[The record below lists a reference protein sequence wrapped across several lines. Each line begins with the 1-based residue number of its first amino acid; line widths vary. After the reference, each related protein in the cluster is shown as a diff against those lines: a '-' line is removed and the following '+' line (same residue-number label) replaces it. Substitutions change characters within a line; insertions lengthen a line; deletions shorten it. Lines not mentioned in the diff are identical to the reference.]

1 MLSHGCARACVVSL
15 FFHLDVRLVWQW
27 VHMVYVVCLFKT
39 AEASTADRKPFM
51 SRLVGL
57 LVQCAGG
64 GICVAIVL
72 GQPAPWLISSVYVPG
87 LLAAY
92 FVVFY
97 IPFAL
102 LFSLWFPN
110 ACQPAPCELVIECNN
125 NKQPHMCISSPHPVH
140 LGIHPFFTRVMRC
153 HAHIMSTRTL
163 PHPAGSC
170 INS

>member
-1 MLSHGCARACVVSL
+1 MSL

-97 IPFAL
+97 VPFAL
-102 LFSLWFPN
+102 LFS
-110 ACQPAPCELVIECNN
+110 I
-125 NKQPHMCISSPHPVH
+125 
-140 LGIHPFFTRVMRC
+140 
-153 HAHIMSTRTL
+153 
-163 PHPAGSC
+163 
-170 INS
+170 